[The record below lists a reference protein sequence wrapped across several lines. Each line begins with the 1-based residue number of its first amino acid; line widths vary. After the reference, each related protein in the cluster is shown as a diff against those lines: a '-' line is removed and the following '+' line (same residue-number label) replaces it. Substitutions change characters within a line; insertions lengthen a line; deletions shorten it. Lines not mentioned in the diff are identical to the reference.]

1 MFNCVPNHPGLQLN
15 GKSDKFAVMSTFLRL
30 VVDMLPH
37 PSGRICSEQ
46 INTWTI
52 LLRDPAVVKTTLIT
66 PFTEELMNSYMDHMV
81 KIRWEDVDEHKHPQ
95 SDLMEA
101 SWDDENEY
109 ESWLS
114 EFRSRCTQLFKL
126 LGNVEPQIATSTLNK
141 RTLILLRQHGD
152 GAPHDHLHPGNNQLT
167 RKSEAV
173 MQLEGLLQPLDT
185 ALHGLPAWALK
196 DNGNSNHSSKAAAV
210 RESLSQLSNA
220 LVSWDPT
227 YVWLKFRRAQL
238 LEALKHFWIY
248 QPANLLQGVH
258 ALLGYLSAADDWNA
272 GGSELSG
279 EIVSL
284 RKKSGTSLVAVAKK
298 VPHHLVPWIGQL
310 SEVVRMQ
317 LSSNTLLAPNRMHLY
332 EFLSCVA
339 TAVEDPIA
347 RSNFISNVLSDA
359 LSVLE
364 SSEFRQNVSSIESY
378 LDWLGISEAATN
390 PSSVA
395 NPQHVQQVSTSF
407 ERVFSAFSQVLSVGK
422 RCHEAKRKQMGLI
435 PFQVPSGGNIE
446 LNFPDEGP
454 VSLKELAVE
463 DPFVPLWPRIFP
475 ALLQILDVT
484 LRLWH
489 PTNQAK
495 LLQDHMQRYAY
506 AISDDEAFLSKVHDT
521 TAGGV
526 FGEGGTAGSVVAGV
540 DRRHLNLL
548 PRWSGW
554 FNELRNTCFQ
564 MLGLLSGQRALFAP
578 ELAELYP
585 RFVGVVANPENIRAM
600 ENRHLTQYL

>member
-1 MFNCVPNHPGLQLN
+1 MYSGFQLN
-15 GKSDKFAVMSTFLRL
+15 GKSDKFAAMSAFLRL
-30 VVDMLPH
+30 LVDMLRH

-52 LLRDPAVVKTTLIT
+52 LLRDPAIVKTSLIT
-66 PFTEELMNSYMDHMV
+66 PFAEELMNRYLDHMV
-81 KIRWEDVDEHKHPQ
+81 KVRWEDVDEHKHPQ

-109 ESWLS
+109 DSWLS
-114 EFRSRCTQLFKL
+114 EYRSRCTQLFKF
-126 LGNVEPQIATSTLNK
+126 LGNVEPQIATSVLKK
-141 RTLILLRQHGD
+141 RTLMLLRQYGD
-152 GAPHDHLHPGNNQLT
+152 GAPRDHLHPGNNQLT

-185 ALHGLPAWALK
+185 TLNGLPAWALK
-196 DNGNSNHSSKAAAV
+196 DDGNSTQSSKSAIRSAV
-210 RESLSQLSNA
+210 LESLSQLSNA
-220 LVSWDPT
+220 LVSWDPK

-238 LEALKHFWIY
+238 LEAMKHFWVY
-248 QPANLLQGVH
+248 EPANLLQGVD
-258 ALLGYLSAADDWNA
+258 ALLGYLGAADDWNP

-298 VPHHLVPWIGQL
+298 VPHHLVLWIGPL
-310 SEVVRMQ
+310 SDVVRRH
-317 LSSNTLLAPNRMHLY
+317 LSSNALLAPNRMHLY

-339 TAVEDPIA
+339 TAVEDPITRA
-347 RSNFISNVLSDA
+347 SFISDVLSDA
-359 LSVLE
+359 MSVLE
-364 SSEFRQNVSSIESY
+364 SAEFRQSVASIESY
-378 LDWLGISEAATN
+378 LDWLGISEAASN
-390 PSSVA
+390 PSSVS
-395 NPQHVQQVSTSF
+395 NPQHVQQVSSSF
-407 ERVFSAFSQVLSVGK
+407 ERVFSAFSQILSVGK
-422 RCHEAKRKQMGLI
+422 RCHEAKRKQMGLM
-435 PFQVPSGGNIE
+435 PFKVTDGRNMD

-454 VSLKELAVE
+454 VSLQDLAME

-475 ALLQILDVT
+475 ALMQVLDVT

-495 LLQDHMQRYAY
+495 LLQDNIQRYVY

-521 TAGGV
+521 TSGGV

-540 DRRHLNLL
+540 DRRHLNLV

-578 ELAELYP
+578 ELAAMYP
-585 RFVGVVANPENIRAM
+585 RFVGVVANPDHIRSM